1 MEPVVENYLNARLV
15 TMIRDLAIPDKTDC
29 VFIEDSGC
37 DQCIVN
43 FKAFLVY
50 TRTGIFYDVGGA
62 LAGMEAQRLELVN
75 DAYTLATLPN
85 DDKVIF
91 HVNQA
96 FYDEDSN
103 ATEAL
108 FTPHQL
114 REAGLVV
121 DNCAR

>member
-1 MEPVVENYLNARLV
+1 MNNYLNAQAVKLAQ
-15 TMIRDLAIPDKTDC
+15 DLAIPDMNKC

-43 FKAFLVY
+43 IKAFLVHTY
-50 TRTGIFYDVGGA
+50 TGIFYDVGGA

-75 DAYTLATLPN
+75 NAYTLLATLPN
-85 DDKVIF
+85 NDKIIF
-91 HVNQA
+91 HVNQV
-96 FYDEDSN
+96 FYDEDDS

-114 REAGLVV
+114 
-121 DNCAR
+121 